1 MSNAVL
7 SNTDLVRHLLSQS
20 TDATGVLSASKAIRQ
35 SQQPCTR
42 YYERWAKQ
50 GCPQAPTDTVEQSC
64 LTSLGG
70 HRSAFCEGVFT
81 MFHGSSE
88 HEESTRA
95 VLRRVLGLLNAK
107 RTPDEQLVIVLTPG
121 DATVRLQMSRDG
133 NLVTL
138 TNCGWRKRGTQCKPT
153 NAQLR
158 ALLTTILTR
167 TGTVVLPCPKGS
179 KASGAIRVP
188 RALQLR
194 VARWVGDEEQVLMH
208 GQRR

>member
-1 MSNAVL
+1 
-7 SNTDLVRHLLSQS
+7 
-20 TDATGVLSASKAIRQ
+20 
-35 SQQPCTR
+35 
-42 YYERWAKQ
+42 
-50 GCPQAPTDTVEQSC
+50 
-64 LTSLGG
+64 
-70 HRSAFCEGVFT
+70 